1 MQSMKP
7 RFCVMQCHS
16 LEAAWAGK
24 VGRVLQHG
32 RFKGVVGRTGEVLG
46 GGAVREALG
55 ASGGKGEDH

>member
-1 MQSMKP
+1 
-7 RFCVMQCHS
+7 MQCHS